1 MNPISLAE
9 LVDKAALQTRV
20 DRKYVLS
27 LADADAL
34 LDHFDPST
42 RVLEIDGRRRFHYQ
56 SVYFDTPDL
65 VSYRLAALRRRRRFK
80 IRTRSYLDSASCWL
94 EVKTEGG
101 RGGTIKS
108 RLPYQPGDRDTIA
121 PGRLFLDGLLGDCA
135 GLTFVPTLI
144 TRYHRSTFYLPA
156 GHSRAT
162 LDVDLDWEDA
172 DGRRLHLPHL
182 AVVETKTSV
191 GASAIDRLLWAGG
204 HRPTTIS
211 KYATGLAALRPEL
224 PAAPWRR
231 TLRRYFHPEAPVA
244 EATPMIAAQLDR
256 AA

>member
-1 MNPISLAE
+1 MNPVSLAE
-9 LVDKAALQTRV
+9 LVDKAELQTRV

-27 LADADAL
+27 IADARAL
-34 LDHFDPST
+34 LGRFDPST
-42 RVLEIDGRRRFHYQ
+42 RVLEIDGERQFRYQ

-101 RGGTIKS
+101 RGGTVKS
-108 RLPYQPGDRDTIA
+108 RLPYQPGDRDTVA
-121 PGRLFLDGLLGDCA
+121 PGRLFINGLLGDYGA
-135 GLTFVPTLI
+135 LSFAPTLI
-144 TRYHRSTFYLPA
+144 TRYHRSTYYLPA

-172 DGRRLHLPHL
+172 DGRRLHLPHI
-182 AVVETKTSV
+182 AVVETKTSR
-191 GASAIDRLLWAGG
+191 GASAIDRLLWASG
-204 HRPTTIS
+204 HRPTAIS

-231 TLRRYFHPEAPVA
+231 TMRRHFHPAAPTRKITA
-244 EATPMIAAQLDR
+244 PITKAA
-256 AA
+256 